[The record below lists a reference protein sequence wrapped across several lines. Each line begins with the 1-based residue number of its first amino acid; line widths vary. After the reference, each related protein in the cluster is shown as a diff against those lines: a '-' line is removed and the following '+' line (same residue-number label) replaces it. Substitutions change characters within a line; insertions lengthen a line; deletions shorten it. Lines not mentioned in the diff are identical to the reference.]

1 MLIGA
6 QAFQSTPTNHA
17 PAIVL
22 AVLPSL
28 AGWAKTLV
36 DGALG
41 AAGVP
46 VTPELIDSMAGNGVL
61 YHGLELL
68 GSGAIL
74 SGLVLGATAVFIIE
88 RKFET
93 AAIFALAGGVLTFFG
108 FMHGEQVGFNVTPLV
123 ALAYA
128 IMAGFLYLCGRLEAP
143 AEKAVL
149 APVQQPAE

>member
-1 MLIGA
+1 
-6 QAFQSTPTNHA
+6 
-17 PAIVL
+17 
-22 AVLPSL
+22 
-28 AGWAKTLV
+28 
-36 DGALG
+36 
-41 AAGVP
+41 
-46 VTPELIDSMAGNGVL
+46 MAGNGVL

-143 AEKAVL
+143 AEKPAL